1 MFTHARNA
9 TTTAIAVIGMSS
21 VTMSSPSL
29 ASASTPTQQFLRV
42 ADGAI
47 AYDDQGSGP
56 LVIALPGLGDLRQ
69 SYRFLAPQLASA
81 GFRVLTVDLR
91 GHGGSS
97 VGWPSYD
104 AAAIGQDILALIDH
118 VGGGPATII
127 GNSFSAA
134 AAVWAATERP
144 SAVAGT
150 VLIGPFVRAAKPNR
164 GLTLAMN
171 TLFHG
176 PWSVRAWTWYH
187 GTLFP
192 TVRPADHDT
201 YRRALRTNLAEP
213 GRFQALRAMLFR
225 QPDDSEQRL
234 ARMHVP
240 TLVLMG
246 SQDPDFP
253 DPVAEARWIADHV
266 GADGQPN
273 AHGLGEI
280 AIIEG
285 AGHYP
290 QAEMPTDTAARLL
303 PFLSEVH
310 RAE

>member
-1 MFTHARNA
+1 MFTSVRPA
-9 TTTAIAVIGMSS
+9 TTAAIAALGMSS
-21 VTMSSPSL
+21 SAMSSAATTSPGV
-29 ASASTPTQQFLRV
+29 PTQQVLRV
-42 ADGAI
+42 ADGTI

-69 SYRFLAPQLASA
+69 SYRFLAPQLAAA

-97 VGWPSYD
+97 VGWTRYD
-104 AAAIGQDILALIDH
+104 ASAIGQDILDLIDH
-118 VGGGPATII
+118 VDAGPATII

-150 VLIGPFVRAAKPNR
+150 VLIGPFVRAAKLAR
-164 GLTLAMN
+164 GVSLAMT

-192 TVRPADHDT
+192 TARPADHDA
-201 YRRALRTNLAEP
+201 YRRALRANLAEP
-213 GRFQALRAMLFR
+213 GRFQAVRAMVFR

-234 ARMHVP
+234 ARMRTP
-240 TLVLMG
+240 TLVVMG
-246 SQDPDFP
+246 SRDPDFP
-253 DPVAEARWIADHV
+253 DPAAEAQWIADHV
-266 GADGQPN
+266 GTDERPAGR
-273 AHGLGEI
+273 GLGDV
-280 AIIEG
+280 AIIDG

-290 QAEMPTDTAARLL
+290 QAEMPAETLARLL
-303 PFLSEVH
+303 PFLTEAH
-310 RAE
+310 RGE